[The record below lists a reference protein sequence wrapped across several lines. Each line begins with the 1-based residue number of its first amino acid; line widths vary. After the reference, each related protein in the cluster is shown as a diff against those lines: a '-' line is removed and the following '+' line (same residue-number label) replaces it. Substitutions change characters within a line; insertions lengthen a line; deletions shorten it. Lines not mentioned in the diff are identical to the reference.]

1 MLEILKKVKVSNL
14 ILIFI
19 LISYSII
26 SFYKLGNI
34 KNPITY
40 ANIKDDN
47 QIIFKIVSGQKPE
60 TMMVYNAN
68 AESSFTVFYT
78 DDLYDINK
86 YTYDSYFNIDYASV
100 FKWQKVYINYN
111 SNNARYIIFESNL
124 DTSTIRRNT
133 AI

>member
-1 MLEILKKVKVSNL
+1 MEFGKKIKLSTL
-14 ILIFI
+14 ILTLI

-40 ANIKDDN
+40 ANIKDDK
-47 QIIFKIVSGQKPE
+47 QIIFKILSNQKPE

-68 AESSFTVFYT
+68 AESSFTIFYT
-78 DDLYDINK
+78 DNLYDINE
-86 YTYDSYFNIDYASV
+86 YIYDSYFNIDYASV
-100 FKWQKVYINYN
+100 FKWQKVDINYN
-111 SNNARYIIFESNL
+111 SYNAKYIVFESNL

-133 AI
+133 DI